1 MNVRESI
8 TTKTIQ
14 QINQLAAGHPVF
26 LVTATEDVF
35 VIKAEDARHARAVT
49 ASAEIMTFVDPRAAS
64 RVLTKAEVFK
74 IRDFANANSGE
85 LVEKTPGTLSKS
97 ISLALAPPLPGKGS
111 QYAAVLTIMEAKVRL
126 NDLRDRKSVV

>member
-26 LVTATEDVF
+26 LVTAAEDVF
-35 VIKAEDARHARAVT
+35 VIKGEDARDAAAVT

-74 IRDFANANSGE
+74 LRDFANANPGE
-85 LVEKTPGTLSKS
+85 LVEKTPGAVSRS
-97 ISLALAPPLPGKGS
+97 MSLALVHPRAGRG
-111 QYAAVLTIMEAKVRL
+111 R
-126 NDLRDRKSVV
+126 